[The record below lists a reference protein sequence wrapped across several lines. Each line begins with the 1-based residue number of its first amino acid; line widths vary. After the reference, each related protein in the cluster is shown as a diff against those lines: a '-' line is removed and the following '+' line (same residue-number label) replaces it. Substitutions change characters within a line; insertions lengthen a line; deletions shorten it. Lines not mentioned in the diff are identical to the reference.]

1 MAIRKF
7 SISGPGGKSN
17 KLWDQDTQQ
26 GAMVPISSV
35 NVSSTG
41 SVTLSNIPNT
51 FQDLMLVVSARTD
64 SSSLTSALLRFNGDT
79 TSVYSSTMFL
89 GNGSSATSERYSNES
104 FARIGYAVGSSQ
116 QILTF
121 SSQLIHILDY
131 ANTSRFKTIISRDAS
146 DVNGSG
152 ITQLS
157 AALWR
162 NTAAITSITYATSI
176 VPGST
181 VTLYGIKAGV

>member
-1 MAIRKF
+1 MAIRRF
-7 SISGPGGKSN
+7 STAEPGVKSN
-17 KLWDQDTQQ
+17 KFWDQDTAQ
-26 GAMVPISSV
+26 GAMVPINSV
-35 NVSSTG
+35 NVSTTG

-79 TSVYSSTMFL
+79 SSVYSSTLLL
-89 GNGSSATSERYSNES
+89 GNGVSATSERYSNES

-116 QILTF
+116 LASAF
-121 SSQLIHILDY
+121 SSQVVQIIDY
-131 ANTSRFKTIISRDAS
+131 ASTSRFKTIVSRDSS
-146 DVNGSG
+146 DTNGSG
-152 ITQLS
+152 VSQLTT
-157 AALWR
+157 ALWR

-181 VTLYGIKAGV
+181 ITLYGIKAGA

>member
-1 MAIRKF
+1 MAIRRF
-7 SISGPGGKSN
+7 STAEPGVKSN
-17 KLWDQDTQQ
+17 RFWDQDTAQ
-26 GAMVPISSV
+26 GAMVPINSV
-35 NVSSTG
+35 NVSTTG

-79 TSVYSSTMFL
+79 SSVYSSTLLL
-89 GNGSSATSERYSNES
+89 GNGASPLTERYSNES
-104 FARIGYAVGSSQ
+104 FNRIGYAIGSSQ
-116 QILTF
+116 LASTF
-121 SSQLIHILDY
+121 ASQVIHILDY
-131 ANTSRFKTIISRDAS
+131 ANTSRFKTIVSRDAS
-146 DVNGSG
+146 DTNGSG
-152 ITQLS
+152 IAQLA

-181 VTLYGIKAGV
+181 VTLYGIKAGA